1 MLQSRLIK
9 PVDTLRARGFSCVKN
24 KKRPPRKA
32 FGPER
37 HPFDSA
43 ESSTLL
49 IPKHLEF
56 GCFADRFLWDV
67 ECFKCSDWIT
77 VREARDQDAGG
88 LKVTKIKCKQSISS
102 HICFCRLEESWKYQM
117 AVRAIAKVIRTFD
130 GVEGIQSNPAISNSV
145 NSKSPLF
152 RRKIEFPWI
161 YPYVSSHLLSA
172 ISNSVISNSPLF
184 RTHRSFPT
192 P

>member
-9 PVDTLRARGFSCVKN
+9 PVDTLRARGFSCVKK
-24 KKRPPRKA
+24 KKRPARKA

-43 ESSTLL
+43 EPSTLL
-49 IPKHLEF
+49 IPKHPEF
-56 GCFADRFLWDV
+56 GRFADRFLWDV

-102 HICFCRLEESWKYQM
+102 HVCFCLLEENWKYQM

-130 GVEGIQSNPAISNSV
+130 GGGNKCRTKRGHCKLYSKERQIGSLADRLWKITGHHCCSSYYLVYAGVKEG
-145 NSKSPLF
+145 
-152 RRKIEFPWI
+152 
-161 YPYVSSHLLSA
+161 H
-172 ISNSVISNSPLF
+172 
-184 RTHRSFPT
+184 
-192 P
+192 